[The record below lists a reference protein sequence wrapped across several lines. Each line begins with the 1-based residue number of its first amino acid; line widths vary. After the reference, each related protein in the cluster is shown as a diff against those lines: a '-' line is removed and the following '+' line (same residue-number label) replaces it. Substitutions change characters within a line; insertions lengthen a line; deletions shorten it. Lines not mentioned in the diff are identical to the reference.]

1 MYIYV
6 QPSIRCQSWS
16 TVGSTVFNN
25 SNLIAG
31 TFTTFTEKWNIE
43 LSSYLG
49 KLENKL
55 TERHGILLTLQ
66 GKAWPQ
72 IM

>member
-1 MYIYV
+1 M
-6 QPSIRCQSWS
+6 
-16 TVGSTVFNN
+16 FNN